1 MRGEESI
8 RSFFCLPLCVTHGAP
23 SSFLSLSSTS
33 SKTPKADLTD
43 PSSFDEALKGCSV
56 LIHTASPVIMKP
68 EKGREREL
76 LIDPAVQGAEN
87 VLMAATRAKTVT

>member
-1 MRGEESI
+1 MHDSPG
-8 RSFFCLPLCVTHGAP
+8 T
-23 SSFLSLSSTS
+23 FLSPPPL
-33 SKTPKADLTD
+33 KQQKKQADLTD
-43 PSSFDEALKGCSV
+43 PSSFDEALKGCTV

-87 VLMAATRAKTVT
+87 VLRAATRAKTVT